1 MHRTPMLTPLAAV
14 AMAALS
20 THVHAWPSDIKF
32 DGHCDGISNIRTEQV
47 RDGTGGK
54 MALGTWN
61 RDACGLPS
69 TGAVGMGGR
78 EGGHN
83 TIVGN
88 YDTQA
93 LGIAPVLLRLDEFNR
108 WVYVDADGH
117 LYASGTWSPGVPGAT
132 AAWLQPSWAGV
143 GRARL
148 SSRVAPEYPSDL
160 PRNIRFD
167 GHCDGLTD
175 IDSHG
180 SYPNRIVTA
189 TWNVSACGLL
199 SSTFVGLRQSNRGSK
214 TAIGTYDTFAQG
226 LGYPSL
232 NVEIKLSGSSWTYR
246 DVDGNVVNSGT
257 WTAGV
262 PVPGGSVSVEP

>member
-1 MHRTPMLTPLAAV
+1 MHGTTLLKPLATL

-20 THVHAWPSDIKF
+20 THVYALPSDITF
-32 DGHCDGISNIRTEQV
+32 DGHCDGISNIRYERV
-47 RDGTGGK
+47 HGGTGGG
-54 MALGTWN
+54 MMLGTWN

-69 TGAVGMGGR
+69 TGVVGMGGR
-78 EGGHN
+78 EGGQTN
-83 TIVGN
+83 VVGN
-88 YDTQA
+88 YDTQS
-93 LGIAPVLLRLDEFNR
+93 LGIAPVLLRLNEYNH
-108 WVYVDADGH
+108 WVYIDADGR
-117 LYASGTWSPGVPGAT
+117 LYARGSWSPGVPGA
-132 AAWLQPSWAGV
+132 AAASLPPSWGGSERA
-143 GRARL
+143 GRA
-148 SSRVAPEYPSDL
+148 APEYPSDL

-180 SYPNRIVTA
+180 SYPNRIITA
-189 TWNVSACGLL
+189 TWNVSACGLP

-214 TAIGTYDTFAQG
+214 TAIGTFDTFAQG

-232 NVEIKLSGSSWTYR
+232 NIEIKLSRSSWTYR
-246 DVDGNVVNSGT
+246 DADGNVVNSGT